1 MKRTIQLLLGCFI
14 SLTLSAQTQ
23 ADAYIKEA
31 QDFIAQKEYKQAQ
44 LSLQDAV
51 NELNRLIAQQVG
63 ESLPG
68 EINGLKADGE
78 AEVETAGMGM
88 LGGGVQISRSY
99 THPSNDQNTAQVQ
112 IITNSPMLA
121 SLGMYITNP
130 GMMGNEYKGVRIG
143 TTRAILRSESS
154 DDGNG
159 HTLRDSELQI
169 PLSQTLLTLQ
179 LRGFATEQDEIN
191 FATKLDLAKLK
202 VALGE

>member
-1 MKRTIQLLLGCFI
+1 MKRTIPLLLGCFI